1 MTFLA
6 DDQRGES
13 GKITTHPL
21 GMLMPARRLRISMP
35 TDIRWPGHDTKCFR
49 FEVLGCPGDV
59 KPSASLAMRA
69 VPGGW
74 VVATW
79 HKPTVL
85 IAATNNAKPEP
96 FTLEA
101 ENYLAT
107 MTRTGGNDDEEVIQS
122 NSTTR
127 RFMITGPLWGAIY
140 AIALKCEYQGLS
152 LNCGGSTLDAKVVG
166 CNVTEQ
172 SCRIQNQVVFRRPS
186 ELKAE
191 VVGEGEV
198 QLSWTT
204 EKAGWVTPT
213 SSLEITDPEGN
224 LVDQKTLSNKN
235 NSVRVTGVSGGN
247 NYTVT
252 FIPEADSENL
262 PRFYFSLHIIA
273 WRDVTTSPRK
283 DGYGAFVTDVD
294 LSATIIWNGTLRVTW
309 MSATVLGVT
318 WNGDVTTTTADA
330 DATTTTAPPT
340 TTTVMATTTLSTTAA
355 SPTTTNAVT
364 TQPPNTTDTTA
375 NISTTTFPMTS
386 TTTAAPT
393 TTTAVPSTTTT
404 TPPPTTTS
412 TTTTKAVTEAP
423 SLSVEHNTANA
434 FMYTVTLSSDKGE
447 VEHNVSMTSSPYMRH
462 DFWYMS
468 MEKQYSIA
476 LTCHFGGVSVQCG
489 SYVLYV
495 DKPLQW
501 SDVNERFVVYAEGRG
516 LGGWEHQ
523 EMECRKGAGTLVS
536 LATYEEDERLLTAL
550 VAKGTPP
557 HLDAYWLGLN
567 MCPDYDGDVWSDGSL
582 WQHSRLPNV
591 RPMLSSE
598 TCCIKAVWKPE
609 VQNYNWLGENCE
621 ALFPTVCEF
630 HPQGLVGR
638 IVDLQRSDASTTEA
652 AATWK
657 YQPDFWT
664 PNLFVIKTC
673 EVMDLEDLGIA
684 ERKASSDRCFL
695 GNVTINAT
703 EFTQENLEPYK
714 EYQVNVSASLTSIGY
729 TGSSSAAFVRTHPE
743 TPVMVQVLP
752 SGHLRVVWA
761 QKVAEFAEDD
771 NVVMKLTD
779 GDGEEQQQTIQ
790 AKGVLL
796 DGLKLGAT
804 YTVSLEELG
813 GRRRKEAASV
823 QAYPAC
829 ECGEE
834 CHLRGWCFEPSPA
847 KVNSIT
853 AIRECQDEEKSLATV
868 SSSEQVDLLLKMADK
883 VGDDLW
889 VSERSERLSAS
900 RDTLRLLAEGDSE
913 ILDDESAAEPTTAI
927 PMPSQCLVVS
937 RAERAIVDEPCANI
951 HTAACGRKVPVA
963 KAFPPTSSM
972 NIDVGASWI
981 SLDWSNTDWVW
992 KATYTVYYQ
1001 RTRERR
1007 YKRAL
1012 KSMDFEAP
1020 PVLISNLQRDTS
1032 YTLELVADLDN
1043 GFLSSSNE
1051 FEAST
1056 ANTSDGAYPER
1067 LKVGW
1072 APSWDYQI
1080 LQLVSAA
1087 IMVASCITTMLL
1099 FFATGMFYQDCVA
1112 QLGFLATVMAAYF
1125 NLMLAHPSTVNA
1137 ENESGCIAVAIIL
1150 HFLFTCA
1157 FMFLMLEALTI
1168 AHLLVVQIKSPF
1180 QNSNWLMM
1188 IAGVLIPGLIVCVSA
1203 AFVYSKYPDFTKHN
1217 CWLNPEN
1224 SGMLAEGIPIVI
1236 LLLSTLFLLL
1246 NTLRSQETPPAL
1258 IEVDLRG
1265 RQSDSHKLRWVVLAM
1280 AVELFVVWATGTTAY
1295 QYHDSSL
1302 HVVFSAFTLILAF
1315 TIVGCRTTFDDT
1327 FRTKMHR
1334 LCCGTELTYKRS
1346 EILTLSGRSRV
1357 GPSPVQL
1364 MNTSAASN
1372 SPVRSVRSAPS
1383 SHVSATEERT
1393 SQVTTSSYSL
1403 PNTPPEEKTQDYI
1416 LIRRSYNFN
1425 EDDPDDYY

>member
-1 MTFLA
+1 MQATGSIAFGAVAL
-6 DDQRGES
+6 RGS
-13 GKITTHPL
+13 L
-21 GMLMPARRLRISMP
+21 GNR
-35 TDIRWPGHDTKCFR
+35 
-49 FEVLGCPGDV
+49 
-59 KPSASLAMRA
+59 
-69 VPGGW
+69 
-74 VVATW
+74 
-79 HKPTVL
+79 
-85 IAATNNAKPEP
+85 
-96 FTLEA
+96 
-101 ENYLAT
+101 
-107 MTRTGGNDDEEVIQS
+107 
-122 NSTTR
+122 
-127 RFMITGPLWGAIY
+127 Y
-140 AIALKCEYQGLS
+140 AIALVCEYQSLS

-172 SCRIQNQVVFRRPS
+172 SCRIQNQVVFRRPYG
-186 ELKAE
+186 LKAE
-191 VVGEGEV
+191 VVGEGVV
-198 QLSWTT
+198 QLTWTT

-235 NSVRVTGVSGGN
+235 NSVSVTGVSGGN

-252 FIPEADSENL
+252 FIPEADSDNL

-273 WRDVTTSPRK
+273 WRDVTTSERLE
-283 DGYGAFVTDVD
+283 GYGAFVTDVD
-294 LSATIIWNGTLRVTW
+294 LSATIIWNGTLR
-309 MSATVLGVT
+309 
-318 WNGDVTTTTADA
+318 
-330 DATTTTAPPT
+330 P
-340 TTTVMATTTLSTTAA
+340 
-355 SPTTTNAVT
+355 
-364 TQPPNTTDTTA
+364 TDTTQTV
-375 NISTTTFPMTS
+375 NMSTTTSPMAST

-393 TTTAVPSTTTT
+393 TTTPVPSTTTT
-404 TPPPTTTS
+404 TPTS
-412 TTTTKAVTEAP
+412 TTAIRPDTVAP
-423 SLSVEHNTANA
+423 SLSVQHNTAKA

-447 VEHNVSMTSSPYMRH
+447 VEQNVSMTTSPSMRL

-476 LTCHFGGVSVQCG
+476 LTCHFGGVSVPCG
-489 SYVLYV
+489 SHVLYV

-501 SDVNERFVVYAEGRG
+501 SNVNDRFVVYAEGRG

-523 EMECRKGAGTLVS
+523 EKECRKGEGTLVS

-557 HLDAYWLGLN
+557 HLDVYWLGLN

-598 TCCIKAVWKPE
+598 TCCIKAVWRPE
-609 VQNYNWLGENCE
+609 RQIYNWLGEDCQ

-638 IVDLQRSDASTTEA
+638 VVDLRRSDASTTEA

-657 YQPDFWT
+657 YQANYWT
-664 PNLFVIKTC
+664 PNLFVIRTC
-673 EVMDLEDLGIA
+673 VVMDLEDLGTA
-684 ERKASSDRCFL
+684 ERKATSDCIT

-703 EFTQENLEPYK
+703 RFTQENLEPYK

-729 TGSSSAAFVRTHPE
+729 TGPSAAAFVRTHPE

-752 SGHLRVVWA
+752 SGHLRV
-761 QKVAEFAEDD
+761 AEFAEDD
-771 NVVMKLTD
+771 NVVMKVTD
-779 GDGEEQQQTIQ
+779 GDGAEKQQTIQ
-790 AKGVLL
+790 ARGVLL

-804 YTVSLEELG
+804 YSVSLEELG
-813 GRRRKEAASV
+813 GKRRKEAASV
-823 QAYPAC
+823 QAYPREPTIPPFPLPADPPPPVNSHFTLPLRPADPHPHSPLPLSRPADTTPPPPPPVNPHSPSLRPQTPRNPHSPPPLPVCPARRPPPSPHPPC
-829 ECGEE
+829 ECGDE

-853 AIRECQDEEKSLATV
+853 AIRECQDEETSLATV
-868 SSSEQVDLLLKMADK
+868 SSSEQVDLLLKLADK

-913 ILDDESAAEPTTAI
+913 ILDDETAAEESTTAI

-937 RAERAIVDEPCANI
+937 RAERAVVDEPCANI

-972 NIDVGASWI
+972 KIDVGASWI

-1012 KSMDFEAP
+1012 KSMDFKAP

-1056 ANTSDGAYPER
+1056 SNSTDRAYPDR

-1087 IMVASCITTMLL
+1087 ILVASCITTMLL

-1112 QLGFLATVMAAYF
+1112 QLGFLATLMAAYF

-1137 ENESGCIAVAIIL
+1137 DNETGCMIVAIIL
-1150 HFLFTCA
+1150 HFLFTCS
-1157 FMFLMLEALTI
+1157 FMFLMFEALTI

-1188 IAGVLIPGLIVCVSA
+1188 IVGVLVPVLIVCISA
-1203 AFVYSKYPDFTKHN
+1203 AIEYSKYPDFTKHN
-1217 CWLNPEN
+1217 CWLNPE
-1224 SGMLAEGIPIVI
+1224 SSAMWAEAIPIVV
-1236 LLLSTLFLLL
+1236 LLIATLFLLL

-1265 RQSDSHKLRWVVLAM
+1265 RQSDSHKLRWVILAL
-1280 AVELFVVWATGTTAY
+1280 AVELFVVWITGVTAY

-1302 HVVFSAFTLILAF
+1302 HVVFGIFTLILAF
-1315 TIVGCRTTFDDT
+1315 TIVACRTTFDDT

-1357 GPSPVQL
+1357 GPSPVQM
-1364 MNTSAASN
+1364 MNTSA
-1372 SPVRSVRSAPS
+1372 
-1383 SHVSATEERT
+1383 T
-1393 SQVTTSSYSL
+1393 S
-1403 PNTPPEEKTQDYI
+1403 
-1416 LIRRSYNFN
+1416 
-1425 EDDPDDYY
+1425 

>member
-1 MTFLA
+1 
-6 DDQRGES
+6 
-13 GKITTHPL
+13 
-21 GMLMPARRLRISMP
+21 
-35 TDIRWPGHDTKCFR
+35 
-49 FEVLGCPGDV
+49 
-59 KPSASLAMRA
+59 
-69 VPGGW
+69 
-74 VVATW
+74 
-79 HKPTVL
+79 
-85 IAATNNAKPEP
+85 
-96 FTLEA
+96 
-101 ENYLAT
+101 
-107 MTRTGGNDDEEVIQS
+107 MTRTGGNDDEEVTRS

-127 RFMITGPLWGAIY
+127 RFMITGPLWGATY
-140 AIALKCEYQGLS
+140 AIALVCEYQSLS

-172 SCRIQNQVVFRRPS
+172 SCRIQNQVVFRRPYG
-186 ELKAE
+186 LKAE
-191 VVGEGEV
+191 VVGEGVV
-198 QLSWTT
+198 QLTWTT

-235 NSVRVTGVSGGN
+235 NSVSVTGVSGGN

-252 FIPEADSENL
+252 FIPEADSDNL

-273 WRDVTTSPRK
+273 WRDVTTSERLE
-283 DGYGAFVTDVD
+283 GYGAFVTDVD
-294 LSATIIWNGTLRVTW
+294 LSATIIWNGTLRVSW
-309 MSATVLGVT
+309 VPATVLGVT
-318 WNGDVTTTTADA
+318 WDGV
-330 DATTTTAPPT
+330 AT
-340 TTTVMATTTLSTTAA
+340 ST
-355 SPTTTNAVT
+355 
-364 TQPPNTTDTTA
+364 
-375 NISTTTFPMTS
+375 

-393 TTTAVPSTTTT
+393 TTTTTAMTTTTALPTTTAPSTTTTGQPTDTTQTVNMSTTTSPMASTTTTAAPTTTTPVPSTTTT
-404 TPPPTTTS
+404 TPTS
-412 TTTTKAVTEAP
+412 TTAIRPDTVAP
-423 SLSVEHNTANA
+423 SLSVQHNTAKA

-447 VEHNVSMTSSPYMRH
+447 VEQNVSMTTSPSMRL

-476 LTCHFGGVSVQCG
+476 LTCHFGGVSVPCG
-489 SYVLYV
+489 SHVLYV

-501 SDVNERFVVYAEGRG
+501 SNVNDRFVVYAEGRG

-523 EMECRKGAGTLVS
+523 EKECRKGEGTLVS

-557 HLDAYWLGLN
+557 HLDVYWLGLN

-598 TCCIKAVWKPE
+598 TCCIKAVWRPE
-609 VQNYNWLGENCE
+609 RQIYNWLGEDCQ

-638 IVDLQRSDASTTEA
+638 VVDLRRSDASTTEA

-657 YQPDFWT
+657 YQANYWT
-664 PNLFVIKTC
+664 PNLFVIRTC
-673 EVMDLEDLGIA
+673 VVMDLEDLGTA
-684 ERKASSDRCFL
+684 ERKATSDCIT

-703 EFTQENLEPYK
+703 RFTQENLEPYK

-729 TGSSSAAFVRTHPE
+729 TGPSAAAFVRTHPE

-771 NVVMKLTD
+771 NVVMKVTD
-779 GDGEEQQQTIQ
+779 GDGAEKQQTIQ
-790 AKGVLL
+790 ARGVLL

-804 YTVSLEELG
+804 YSVSLEELG
-813 GRRRKEAASV
+813 GKRRKEAASV
-823 QAYPAC
+823 QAYPPC
-829 ECGEE
+829 ECGDE

-853 AIRECQDEEKSLATV
+853 AIRECQDEETSLATV
-868 SSSEQVDLLLKMADK
+868 SSSEQVDLLLKLADK

-913 ILDDESAAEPTTAI
+913 ILDDETAAEESTTAI

-937 RAERAIVDEPCANI
+937 RAERAVVDEPCANI

-972 NIDVGASWI
+972 KIDVGASWI

-1012 KSMDFEAP
+1012 KSMDFKAP

-1056 ANTSDGAYPER
+1056 SNSTDRAYPDR

-1087 IMVASCITTMLL
+1087 ILVASCITTMLL

-1112 QLGFLATVMAAYF
+1112 QLGFLATLMAAYF

-1137 ENESGCIAVAIIL
+1137 DNETGCMIVAIIL
-1150 HFLFTCA
+1150 HFLFTCS
-1157 FMFLMLEALTI
+1157 FMFLMFEALTI

-1188 IAGVLIPGLIVCVSA
+1188 IVGVLVPVLIVCISA
-1203 AFVYSKYPDFTKHN
+1203 AIEYSKYPDFTKHN
-1217 CWLNPEN
+1217 CWLNPE
-1224 SGMLAEGIPIVI
+1224 SSAMWAEAIPIVV
-1236 LLLSTLFLLL
+1236 LLIATLFLLL

-1265 RQSDSHKLRWVVLAM
+1265 RQSDSHKLRWVILAL
-1280 AVELFVVWATGTTAY
+1280 AVELFVVWITGVTAY

-1302 HVVFSAFTLILAF
+1302 HVVFGIFTLILAF
-1315 TIVGCRTTFDDT
+1315 TIVACRTTFDDT

-1357 GPSPVQL
+1357 GPSPVQM
-1364 MNTSAASN
+1364 MNTSATSN
-1372 SPVRSVRSAPS
+1372 SPVRSPRSARSVPS